1 MFGKPTYTFRYLA
14 SLSIR
19 KRLNITSLSSRA
31 NCPNDVAERADRL
44 ARSFA
49 ATNAAHIEAACS
61 AQMTLIGKGVIAFA
75 IAAVLLVIFHDTTA
89 RVAATVIAADIE
101 GAF

>member
-1 MFGKPTYTFRYLA
+1 MTHRPPCTDDLT
-14 SLSIR
+14 
-19 KRLNITSLSSRA
+19 
-31 NCPNDVAERADRL
+31 DHL

-49 ATNAAHIEAACS
+49 ATNAAHIEAARS
-61 AQMTLIGKGVIAFA
+61 AQMTLIGKGVLVFGIAV
-75 IAAVLLVIFHDTTA
+75 ILLVIFHDTTA